1 VLGTNPIGFKQ
12 ADKRANTFYR
22 EKRDNNGNI
31 YNDIEIYGHGVTSF
45 YAKYRAVGMNVT
57 KYKVYGRAIMGLAG
71 DPQIA
76 TFTQYVQFFDP
87 ALATVANEPD
97 QYKRAVVNKL
107 GSNDTRMAFEV
118 LPLNHDE
125 VYLGEVT
132 QDQYG
137 NMPLLVMCNATGPII
152 LEYLRFVPIIQ

>member
-1 VLGTNPIGFKQ
+1 
-12 ADKRANTFYR
+12 
-22 EKRDNNGNI
+22 
-31 YNDIEIYGHGVTSF
+31 
-45 YAKYRAVGMNVT
+45 
-57 KYKVYGRAIMGLAG
+57 
-71 DPQIA
+71 
-76 TFTQYVQFFDP
+76 
-87 ALATVANEPD
+87 
-97 QYKRAVVNKL
+97 VVNKL

>member
-1 VLGTNPIGFKQ
+1 
-12 ADKRANTFYR
+12 
-22 EKRDNNGNI
+22 
-31 YNDIEIYGHGVTSF
+31 
-45 YAKYRAVGMNVT
+45 
-57 KYKVYGRAIMGLAG
+57 
-71 DPQIA
+71 
-76 TFTQYVQFFDP
+76 
-87 ALATVANEPD
+87 
-97 QYKRAVVNKL
+97 
-107 GSNDTRMAFEV
+107 MAFEV